1 MSDLTRLDYLRHGLP
16 EGGSRYRGNRIDD
29 PLSER
34 GWAQMRETVADLDGW
49 DLIVSSP
56 MQRCSAFAQWL
67 GESRGLPL
75 LVEPE
80 LREVGFGAWEGRTR
94 AELQEERA
102 AEYRAFYQ
110 DPVANPPAGAEPLV
124 QFGERVAQAFERLA
138 REHAG
143 RHLLVVAHAGVIRA
157 TLGHVLQAP
166 AINWYRAAVDNAAL
180 SRFAHDGQAARL
192 LSHNWRPTPE

>member
-1 MSDLTRLDYLRHGLP
+1 MSPLTRLDYLRHGLP

-34 GWAQMRETVADLDGW
+34 GWAQMRETVADLGGW
-49 DLIVSSP
+49 NLIVSSP
-56 MQRCSAFAQWL
+56 MQRCRAFADWL
-67 GESRGLPL
+67 GGTRGLAV
-75 LVEPE
+75 LVEPG

-94 AELQEERA
+94 AELQAERPD
-102 AEYRAFYQ
+102 EYRAFYR
-110 DPVANPPAGAEPLV
+110 DPVANPPAGAEPLLE
-124 QFGERVAQAFERLA
+124 FGVRVAATFDRLA
-138 REHAG
+138 MEHAG

-166 AINWYRAAVDNAAL
+166 PINWYRAAVDNAAL
-180 SRFAHDGQAARL
+180 SRFSHDGQAARL